1 MMMMNCLEDFND
13 QLRKLQQEGVNRQDK
28 EALEILRMQVRNITD
43 MLDDERRRMFAM
55 MQILEENRTFSRAAD
70 PLQGMLS
77 SKQREI
83 DAWEDIL
90 STINRLM

>member
-1 MMMMNCLEDFND
+1 MMNYLEDVND
-13 QLRKLQQEGVNRQDK
+13 MLRRLQMDGVNRQDK
-28 EALEILRMQVRNITD
+28 ETLETLRMQVRNITD
-43 MLDDERRRMFAM
+43 ILDDERRRMFVM
-55 MQILEENRTFSRAAD
+55 VQILEENRTFSRVTE
-70 PLQGMLS
+70 PLQAMMS